1 MWGSSSQAFLDA
13 EAEAM
18 SDDSE
23 ISAAENG
30 VSLPWIDTYY
40 DSLVELYG
48 VYTETGKKLFGPAFN
63 QLGDFGSFATYVFCN
78 LALRV

>member
-1 MWGSSSQAFLDA
+1 MWNSSQAFLDA
-13 EAEAM
+13 EVESM

-23 ISAAENG
+23 ISAAEYG

-48 VYTETGKKLFGPAFN
+48 VYTETGRKLFGPAFN
-63 QLGDFGSFATYVFCN
+63 QLGDFGTFARCVFSN